1 MVDMFSKLQ
10 NLMIKYHFRPNKQLS
25 QFYCI
30 NEAMLIYITHVAK
43 LTKKDTVLEIGPGT
57 GFMTRYLL
65 DKSKKV
71 IAIEKDRNMIEL
83 LEQEFATEIKEKK
96 LVLIHDD
103 ALKIDFST
111 LGVNKIVS
119 LPPYNLS
126 SQIVT
131 KIALSNGIKKAV
143 LVLDTGFIEKLTAF
157 EGLKEY
163 VALSALLNLNAK
175 IDVVQKIDKSSFFP
189 NPNCLSAIVDLDF
202 DVIENSNEFYLFLK
216 QLFRHKN
223 KDLSRGLK
231 QAFDFL
237 EKEIGW
243 TKKTQKKFDSL
254 KLKGKKVYLM
264 SPEEL
269 IDTFDEINE

>member
-1 MVDMFSKLQ
+1 MDLFRDLQ

-30 NEAMLIYITHVAK
+30 NEAMLIYITRVAK

-57 GFMTRYLL
+57 GFMTKYLIE
-65 DKSKKV
+65 KAGKV
-71 IAIEKDRNMIEL
+71 IAIEKDPNMVEL
-83 LEQEFATEIKEKK
+83 LQGEFEKEIIEKK
-96 LVLIHDD
+96 LVLINDD
-103 ALKIDFST
+103 ALKIDYAT

-126 SQIVT
+126 SQLVT
-131 KIALSNGIKKAV
+131 KIALSTGIKKAV

-163 VALSALLNLNAK
+163 VALTALLTLNADVK
-175 IDVVQKIDKSSFFP
+175 IVQKIEKSSFFP
-189 NPNCLSAIVDLDF
+189 SPNCLSAIVQLDF
-202 DVIENSNEFYLFLK
+202 DVVENSNEFYLFLK

-231 QAFDFL
+231 QAYEFL
-237 EKEIGW
+237 SKEIGW
-243 TKKTQKKFDSL
+243 DEKTKAKFDSL
-254 KLKGKKVYLM
+254 ELKNKKVYLL

-269 IDTFDEINE
+269 LDVFDALEE